1 MKNFEDFI
9 SEWMEANPRGCR
21 TLAAAVIYAYFTET
35 NQETDE
41 RLLSLDV
48 TPDAWDLNNVLID
61 AIRGTNLIDKLED
74 IIGERT
80 AHCW

>member
-35 NQETDE
+35 GAETDARE
-41 RLLSLDV
+41 LSLDA
-48 TPDAWDLNNVLID
+48 TPDSSDLNDVLID
-61 AIRGTNLIDKLED
+61 AIRCTTLIDGLEEVL
-74 IIGERT
+74 GKKR
-80 AHCW
+80 HCW